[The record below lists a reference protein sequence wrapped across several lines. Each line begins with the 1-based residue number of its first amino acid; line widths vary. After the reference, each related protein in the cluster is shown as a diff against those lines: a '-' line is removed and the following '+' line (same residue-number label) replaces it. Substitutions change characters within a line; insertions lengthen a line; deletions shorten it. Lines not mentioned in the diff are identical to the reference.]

1 MKQAIHNTLEYSPTM
16 LNCMPSKENT
26 NIYNN
31 ANHSTKR
38 ANPESEFKNRGLK
51 EIQNLGSTRSI
62 Y

>member
-1 MKQAIHNTLEYSPTM
+1 M